1 MGRLPF
7 DPEKMAGARRKPKA
21 EKDADAPWCVSE
33 LAARIDT
40 ALRGGLPTRVAVAGE
55 VSGFG
60 PRTHWYF
67 TLKDADASLNV
78 VMFASAA
85 RRSPYEPTDGAQVV
99 VSGRV
104 DFYAPSGRVS
114 LIADSVRPVG
124 VGEAELA
131 FRKLLEELRG
141 EGLLDPARKRPL
153 PAIPRRLAVLTS
165 AGGAAK
171 HDVIDTCRRRWP
183 AAELLIVDAVVQGER
198 AEASVVSGF
207 DAIGAAV
214 RTGVEIDA
222 VILTRGGGSAEDL
235 AAFNTRGVARAV
247 SRCPVPVV
255 AAIGHET
262 DTTIAELVADE
273 RAATPTQAAL
283 RLTPDRAEL
292 ARQVESQSRALAGAA
307 ARRLE
312 RGRSALAAL
321 ARRPVVREPLGALR
335 PAQGLVDRAERDL
348 TRAGAAR
355 VAQAS
360 TLLGVFAR
368 RLEHFRPSRAVAAD
382 RERFERARR
391 RLAVLTD
398 RAVADAGERLGQ
410 AEALLDAFDP
420 ARVLGRGYAW
430 TTDAD
435 GRLVTSAAAVRPG
448 DRVRTRLADGSFD
461 STVDGAPVAPMPGL
475 ERAGRVPARR
485 RRRKRPADEGPG
497 LFDAGPGEKG

>member
-7 DPEKMAGARRKPKA
+7 DPDKMAGARRKPKP
-21 EKDADAPWCVSE
+21 EKDADAPWRVSE
-33 LAARIDT
+33 LAARIDS
-40 ALRGGLPTRVAVAGE
+40 ALRAGLPTRVTVAGE

-67 TLKDADASLNV
+67 TLKDADASVNV
-78 VMFASAA
+78 VMFASAT

-114 LIADSVRPVG
+114 LVADSVRPVG
-124 VGEAELA
+124 VGEAKLA
-131 FRKLLEELRG
+131 FRKLLEELKS
-141 EGLLDPARKRPL
+141 EGLLDPDRKRQL
-153 PAIPRRLAVLTS
+153 PAIPRRIAVITS

-198 AEASVVSGF
+198 AEASVVAGF

-214 RTGVEIDA
+214 RTGSEIDA

-235 AAFNTRGVARAV
+235 AAFNTRGVAMAV

-292 ARQVESQSRALAGAA
+292 ERQVLSRSRTLTGAI
-307 ARRLE
+307 ARRIE
-312 RGRSALAAL
+312 RGRATLSAL
-321 ARRPVVREPLGALR
+321 ARRPVVREPMGALR
-335 PAQGLVDRAERDL
+335 PARERVERCERDL
-348 TRAGAAR
+348 SRAGAAR
-355 VAQAS
+355 ITDAALS
-360 TLLGVFAR
+360 LRALAR

-391 RLAVLTD
+391 RLAVLAG
-398 RAVADAGERLGQ
+398 RSVADAGVRLGQ

-430 TTDAD
+430 TTDAE
-435 GRLVTSAAAVRPG
+435 GRLVTSARSVRPG

-461 STVDGAPVAPMPGL
+461 STVDGAPGAAMPGL
-475 ERAGRVPARR
+475 ERAGPSPKRR
-485 RRRKRPADEGPG
+485 RRRKRPADDGPG
-497 LFDAGPGEKG
+497 LFDAGSGEKG